1 MSYFLWIEDFE
12 NSPKVTANDVFGG
25 MLDEQSLSENAE
37 QLKNALKKQGVFIEL
52 SFQDGLEFI
61 RNKLSQIDYIIL
73 DIDLPAYSEGDDM
86 NADISLFLKEH
97 YGYDPNNDDEELLSE
112 KCKAIKE
119 IAGYHIYTELVVELG
134 FPKEHILFCSNH
146 GDNLKTIKEAF
157 KIAKISLPDI
167 HTKSDSS
174 VKAWTL
180 EKYEYQYSRLRR
192 GIIEGCQYLS
202 DLPESQWRFNKFI
215 KKTEN
220 PVSIDELPDYLSV
233 LESFLPLGE
242 QKRKS
247 NSSLYRLFIRVL
259 AHEWEA
265 AEPKKLEGQQEVYA
279 FSAIMKMARNWSAHG
294 NVFEH
299 AKPQDVAYLFIVNM
313 RAMFDLEPE
322 LLPYEKHLLQLFKG
336 VTGQIEFRGI
346 IGTDH
351 EDRHIPLAENY
362 ANLLAKSGNT
372 YQAIDF
378 HTILNELQRKK
389 LADDEF
395 LMKGIYK
402 IFWFL
407 TSYGHVH
414 VPYDMKRIKN
424 FTNLK
429 YQFKHFDY
437 SKNEYLFDIS
447 RHIYNASF
455 AEI

>member
-61 RNKLSQIDYIIL
+61 RNKLSQIDYVIL

-86 NADISLFLKEH
+86 NADVSLFLKDH
-97 YGYDPNNDDEELLSE
+97 YDHDPNNDDEELLSE
-112 KCKAIKE
+112 KCNELKKV
-119 IAGYHIYTELVVELG
+119 AGFHIYTELVVELG

-146 GDNLKTIKEAF
+146 GDHLKSIIDAF
-157 KIAKISLPDI
+157 KTAKISCPPIHIKKDPD
-167 HTKSDSS
+167 
-174 VKAWTL
+174 VQAWVIKKH
-180 EKYEYQYSRLRR
+180 EDPYSRLRR
-192 GIIEGCQYLS
+192 GIIDGCQYLS
-202 DLPESQWRFNKFI
+202 GLPENKWRFNEFI

-220 PVSIDELPDYLSV
+220 PVSFDELPDYLSV
-233 LESFLPLGE
+233 LENFLPLGE

-265 AEPKKLEGQQEVYA
+265 AEPKKLGGQQEVYA
-279 FSAIMKMARNWSAHG
+279 FSSIMKMARNWSAHG

-299 AKPQDVAYLFIVNM
+299 ARPQDVAYLFIVNM
-313 RAMFDLEPE
+313 RAMFYLGTE
-322 LLPYEKHLLQLFKG
+322 LLPYEKNLLQLFKG
-336 VTGQIEFRGI
+336 ATEQDEFRKI
-346 IGTDH
+346 IGTSFTNR
-351 EDRHIPLAENY
+351 EIPLAENY
-362 ANLLAKSGNT
+362 ANLLADSGNT

-378 HTILNELQRKK
+378 HTVLNELQKK
-389 LADDEF
+389 KTADSEY
-395 LMKGIYK
+395 LIKGIYK

-407 TSYGHVH
+407 TSSGNVYA
-414 VPYDMKRIKN
+414 PTDKDTTKK
-424 FTNLK
+424 FTTLK
-429 YQFKHFDY
+429 YQFKYFDY
-437 SKNEYLFDIS
+437 SKSEYLFEIG